1 MGLGLFGGGVGISRW
16 LHKSGAKITITDLRN
31 PTELKESLQALSNL
45 KGITYHLGKHW
56 AKDFTKT
63 DLVVVNP
70 AIPPNSP
77 YLALAKKNHIPLE
90 TESNLFFQLCPAPII
105 GITGSNGKTTTAYL
119 IAEMLKGTKR
129 KIWLGGNIGKK
140 SLVEK
145 VHQIKKDDIVIL
157 ELSSFQLEDLNHIK
171 KSPYVSVITNI
182 SPNHLDRHKTMSNY
196 IQAKKAII
204 RHQGKSDYVILNLD
218 DREVRQWS
226 RESRGKILY
235 FSHHKHSYNGTF
247 IHDNK
252 IYVSSNGYKRI
263 ICDISDTRLPGNF
276 NQGNIVAALTVAE
289 IFNIPTSHLAGVIK
303 TFSGVE
309 HRLEF
314 ALNVNGVKYYN
325 DSIATNPV
333 STIGAINA
341 ISGNLHIILGGYD
354 KQLPF
359 DELAKVI
366 IRNYKRIKSTIL
378 IGATADKIESALL
391 KANNKNQIQNHTI
404 ILKSLSLEQS
414 VALASHLATSGDTVL
429 LSPACASFDMF
440 RNFAERG
447 ALFKKIVKTLLK

>member
-1 MGLGLFGGGVGISRW
+1 M
-16 LHKSGAKITITDLRN
+16 
-31 PTELKESLQALSNL
+31 
-45 KGITYHLGKHW
+45 
-56 AKDFTKT
+56 
-63 DLVVVNP
+63 
-70 AIPPNSP
+70 
-77 YLALAKKNHIPLE
+77 
-90 TESNLFFQLCPAPII
+90 
-105 GITGSNGKTTTAYL
+105 
-119 IAEMLKGTKR
+119 
-129 KIWLGGNIGKK
+129 
-140 SLVEK
+140 
-145 VHQIKKDDIVIL
+145 
-157 ELSSFQLEDLNHIK
+157 
-171 KSPYVSVITNI
+171 
-182 SPNHLDRHKTMSNY
+182 
-196 IQAKKAII
+196 
-204 RHQGKSDYVILNLD
+204 
-218 DREVRQWS
+218 
-226 RESRGKILY
+226 
-235 FSHHKHSYNGTF
+235 
-247 IHDNK
+247 
-252 IYVSSNGYKRI
+252 
-263 ICDISDTRLPGNF
+263 
-276 NQGNIVAALTVAE
+276 
-289 IFNIPTSHLAGVIK
+289 
-303 TFSGVE
+303 E